1 MKDNDLL
8 LGLIGS
14 QQDRE
19 ESAPAEPAGSIV
31 DNVAGAE
38 ANAAPQPSAE
48 AVHEVLADN
57 LRDMTGASFLYCTVA
72 SSLSGDIDPQAFK
85 IYRDKL
91 LQDAGNPSDPLET
104 MLLEQLAL
112 AHFNIGRLQMKSC
125 SVENS
130 KLAVAYSDAA
140 TRLLGEFRR
149 CTLAL
154 EEFRAKQIARKDHNA
169 SITAAAKKSPTK
181 RNGKPQPSNGKKP
194 SKNGRKPVNGK
205 KKAITNELG
214 GNRHG
219 ETPEWLKKR
228 MAYPTPSGSA
238 LAASTDGNGKASHL
252 KASSDFAMQR

>member
-1 MKDNDLL
+1 MDAYDPLTGDSIDSDPDCIEFPQPKSNGKGPDKAAAKANV
-8 LGLIGS
+8 
-14 QQDRE
+14 
-19 ESAPAEPAGSIV
+19 EPA
-31 DNVAGAE
+31 
-38 ANAAPQPSAE
+38 PSAE

-57 LRDMTGASFLYCTVA
+57 LRDMTGATFVYFTVA

-125 SVENS
+125 AVENA

-154 EEFRAKQIARKDHNA
+154 EDFRAKQIARKDRKATTA
-169 SITAAAKKSPTK
+169 STGKEPLAD
-181 RNGKPQPSNGKKP
+181 RNRKPLRPI
-194 SKNGRKPVNGK
+194 NGRKPSANRKKPPSRK
-205 KKAITNELG
+205 KKPAYNKVTTT
-214 GNRHG
+214 G
-219 ETPEWLKKR
+219 EIPECLRQR
-228 MAYPTPSGSA
+228 MGLVADDA
-238 LAASTDGNGKASHL
+238 LTQTAEIGANG
-252 KASSDFAMQR
+252 RG